1 MPEGR
6 EQGEQ
11 VGEDLVLQ
19 VSGVRVR
26 RLLASLASGRT
37 WAWLPLDSSMISEVD
52 AASAKEKSKL
62 QRETIENRRISIDSI
77 CY

>member
-19 VSGVRVR
+19 VSGVPVR
-26 RLLASLASGRT
+26 RLPGLGANLGLAALGLFDDFAG
-37 WAWLPLDSSMISEVD
+37 
-52 AASAKEKSKL
+52 
-62 QRETIENRRISIDSI
+62 
-77 CY
+77 